1 MDNKEKK
8 ILLLSF
14 SDIEKDGRLKE
25 LYKVFEKI
33 GIVKIYDKK
42 STGIL
47 KFLYKLLFLIEKPDY
62 LVIDNRAVIPFAFL
76 FTFLKK
82 PKFIIQDCREM
93 YFFKDQHTLKSK
105 LGCIFESAMIKR
117 ADAIIVANSYRA
129 KIVKNYYNLKYFP
142 IVFENIRKL
151 SDAKKYLDFEKKYNY
166 LKNNKF
172 KIVATGGFQ
181 NTPSENKLIN
191 TILDLDMVEI
201 YFVGNNKKMTFSN
214 EKKGKIHFIDK
225 VNLEEL
231 KYLLKNMDIGYVGYE
246 IVNLNTKYCASG
258 KIYEY
263 AYEELPVLAYKNK
276 PLKHFIDEYKIG
288 VSGENFKDLILEL
301 KDNYYLYKKNTL
313 ELKNKIEK
321 LEKNNILKVVNEI
334 EKLLKE
340 REIIL

>member
-1 MDNKEKK
+1 MNNKEKK

-42 STGIL
+42 NTNIL

-76 FTFLKK
+76 FTFFKK

-105 LGCIFESAMIKR
+105 LGCIFESKMIKK
-117 ADAIIVANSYRA
+117 ADVVMVANSYRA
-129 KIVKNYYNLKYFP
+129 RIIKNYYNLSYFP
-142 IVFENIRKL
+142 VVFENIRKL
-151 SDAKKYLDFEKKYNY
+151 SDTEKKLDFEKKYNY
-166 LKNNKF
+166 LKNSKF

-181 NTPSENKLIN
+181 NTPSENKLIDE
-191 TILDLDMVEI
+191 ILSLDMVEI
-201 YFVGNNKKMTFSN
+201 YFVGNNKKINLSN
-214 EKKGKIHFIDK
+214 EKKEKVYFIDK

-231 KYLLKNMDIGYVGYE
+231 KYILKNMDIGYVGYE
-246 IVNLNTKYCASG
+246 IINLNTKYCASG

-263 AYEELPVLAYKNK
+263 AYEELPILSYKNI
-276 PLKHFIDEYKIG
+276 PLKNFIEEYKVG
-288 VSGENFKDLILEL
+288 VAGENFKDLILEL
-301 KDNYYLYKKNTL
+301 KDNYNLYKRNTL
-313 ELKNKIEK
+313 ELKDKTEE

-334 EKLLKE
+334 DKLLKE